1 MSSTKNEIHDA
12 MHTLGLARA
21 DINSVIE
28 KLEKL
33 NNGPTVSER
42 KWNYVSDNN
51 LPTDLD
57 WTIVA
62 IRDEHGDT
70 PVYYTDFGL
79 YIGEAKGWY
88 VDGDFRKDIYA
99 WAHKPEPPAYKK
111 EVKVDGVIYRVVKKE
126 DG

>member
-1 MSSTKNEIHDA
+1 MPNAKNEIYDA
-12 MHTLGLARA
+12 IHTLGITRA
-21 DINSVIE
+21 EINSVIG

-33 NNGPTVSER
+33 NGPTVSER

-70 PVYYTDFGL
+70 PAYYTDFGL
-79 YIGEAKGWY
+79 YIDEAKGWF

-99 WAHKPEPPAYKK
+99 WTQKPDPPAYKK
-111 EVKVDGVIYRVVKKE
+111 EVEWDTICRVEK
-126 DG
+126 

>member
-1 MSSTKNEIHDA
+1 MPNTKNEIYDA
-12 MHTLGLARA
+12 IHTLGITQAE
-21 DINSVIE
+21 INSVIG

-33 NNGPTVSER
+33 NGPIVSER

-62 IRDEHGDT
+62 ICDEHGDT
-70 PVYYTDFGL
+70 PFYYTDFGL
-79 YIGEAKGWY
+79 YIDEGKGWF

-99 WAHKPEPPAYKK
+99 WAQKPEPSKPKSQKGEYNA
-111 EVKVDGVIYRVVKKE
+111 
-126 DG
+126 

>member
-1 MSSTKNEIHDA
+1 MSNIKNEIHDA
-12 MHTLGLARA
+12 IHTLGIARA
-21 DINSVIE
+21 DIISVIE

-33 NNGPTVSER
+33 DEPTVSER
-42 KWNYVSDNN
+42 KWNYVIDND
-51 LPTDLD
+51 LPTDCD

-62 IRDEHGDT
+62 IRDEHGDM

-79 YIGEAKGWY
+79 YIDEAKGWY

-99 WAHKPEPPAYKK
+99 WAQKPEPPAYKK
-111 EVKVDGVIYRVVKKE
+111 RVKVDGAIYREEKKE